1 MSSVREVTFELFREH
16 GMTTMFGN
24 PGSTELPMLAEFP
37 DDFRYVLGLQ
47 EAVAVGMADGYAQAS
62 GGPAHVNLHTAPG
75 VGNGMGAIFNA
86 QANHSPLVVTAGQ
99 QVRAHI
105 TMQAN
110 LTNRDATRV
119 VHPFVKWSFEPPRAQ
134 DVPHALARAI
144 HTASLAP
151 RGPAFVSLPMDD
163 WNVDA
168 DEESGRVVERKTEP
182 RFGPDP
188 GAIKALA
195 KRLGEA
201 SNPVLVAG
209 PDIDASGGWD
219 DAVALAERQRL
230 PVFASPAPG
239 GGRLGFPE
247 AHPLFQG
254 VLPPAIGPVAETL
267 KGRDLILVVGSSVF
281 PYYPYIPGPLLPEG
295 ASLVAI
301 TSDPDEA
308 ARAPMGDVIL
318 SDVALALRAL
328 LAEVGEA
335 NRAEPDPLPEP
346 SAGEESDPLTPTMVH
361 NTLAQVFPDDGI
373 VVLESPS
380 STLALR
386 NQLRIS
392 KPGSYYFG
400 AGGGLGFGL
409 AAALGVQLAQPDRP
423 VVCVLGEGSAQYA
436 ITGFWT
442 AAAYDVPV
450 SFLVLRNEEY
460 SILKWFAD
468 IEEVKGAPGLDL
480 PALEVARVAEAYGV
494 ASEERQRP
502 RRAPRGARG
511 RDRIGQAAAGRSPG
525 HAGHGPVLAGCPQPG
540 QLRRSRLA
548 PMDLLAPDSTGSRRR
563 GARRPRTGRRMSSPG
578 GLPSPCAAS

>member
-1 MSSVREVTFELFREH
+1 MATVREAAFELFREQ
-16 GMTTMFGN
+16 GMTTIFGN

-37 DDFRYVLGLQ
+37 DDFRYVLGLH
-47 EAVAVGMADGYAQAS
+47 EGVAVGMADGYAQAS
-62 GGPAHVNLHTAPG
+62 GRPVHVNLHTAPG

-86 QANHSPLVVTAGQ
+86 QANHSPLLVTAGQ
-99 QVRAHI
+99 QVRAQI

-110 LTNRDATRV
+110 LTNRDPTRV

-144 HTASLAP
+144 HTASMAP
-151 RGPAFVSLPMDD
+151 KGPAFVSLPMDD
-163 WNVDA
+163 WN
-168 DEESGRVVERKTEP
+168 EEAEEAEARHVRGRAVEARS
-182 RFGPDP
+182 GPDRD
-188 GAIKALA
+188 AIGALA
-195 KRLGEA
+195 RRLDEA
-201 SNPVLVAG
+201 SSPVLIAG

-219 DAVALAERQRL
+219 DAIALAERQRL

-247 AHPLFQG
+247 GHPLFQG

-295 ASLVAI
+295 AALVAI

-328 LAEVGEA
+328 VAQVGEA
-335 NRAEPDPLPEP
+335 NRGEPTPLPDPAP
-346 SAGEESDPLTPTMVH
+346 GEETDPLTPTMVH
-361 NTLAQVFPDDGI
+361 HTLGQVFPDDAI

-380 STLALR
+380 STLSLR
-386 NQLRIS
+386 NQLRLS
-392 KPGSYYFG
+392 TPGSYYFG

-409 AAALGVQLAQPDRP
+409 AAAIGVQLAQPDRP

-442 AAAYDVPV
+442 AAAYEVPAT
-450 SFLVLRNEEY
+450 FLVLRNEEY
-460 SILKWFAD
+460 AILKWFAD
-468 IEEVKGAPGLDL
+468 MEEVRGAPGLDL
-480 PALEVARVAEAYGV
+480 PALDVARVAAAYGV
-494 ASEERQRP
+494 SAKAVS
-502 RRAPRGARG
+502 G
-511 RDRIGQAAAGRSPG
+511 RDDLHAALESAISSSKPELVEVPVTPG
-525 HAGHGPVLAGCPQPG
+525 MALF
-540 QLRRSRLA
+540 
-548 PMDLLAPDSTGSRRR
+548 
-563 GARRPRTGRRMSSPG
+563 
-578 GLPSPCAAS
+578 

>member
-1 MSSVREVTFELFREH
+1 
-16 GMTTMFGN
+16 
-24 PGSTELPMLAEFP
+24 
-37 DDFRYVLGLQ
+37 
-47 EAVAVGMADGYAQAS
+47 
-62 GGPAHVNLHTAPG
+62 
-75 VGNGMGAIFNA
+75 
-86 QANHSPLVVTAGQ
+86 
-99 QVRAHI
+99 
-105 TMQAN
+105 MQAN
-110 LTNRDATRV
+110 LTNKDATRV

-144 HTASLAP
+144 HTVTLAP

-163 WNVDA
+163 WNVEAEDA
-168 DEESGRVVERKTEP
+168 SAAVVERTSEP
-182 RFGPDP
+182 RSGPDP
-188 GAIKALA
+188 AAIESLA
-195 KRLGEA
+195 QRLAAA
-201 SNPVLVAG
+201 SDPVLVAG

-219 DAVALAERQRL
+219 DAITLAERQKL

-247 AHPLFQG
+247 GHPLFQG
-254 VLPPAIGPVAETL
+254 VLPPAIGPVGETL

-308 ARAPMGDVIL
+308 ARAPMGDVIV
-318 SDVALALRAL
+318 SDPALALRAL
-328 LAEVGEA
+328 LEEVGEA
-335 NRAEPDPLPEP
+335 NRAEPAPLPEP
-346 SAGEESDPLTPTMVH
+346 SAGDESDPMTPTMAH

-392 KPGSYYFG
+392 RSGSYYFG

-423 VVCVLGEGSAQYA
+423 VICVLGEGSAQYA

-442 AAAYDVPV
+442 AAAYEIPV
-450 SFLVLRNEEY
+450 TFFILRNEEY

-468 IEEVKGAPGLDL
+468 VEEVKGAPGLDL
-480 PALEVARVAEAYGV
+480 PALEVAKVAESYGV
-494 ASEERQRP
+494 SSKTVSGREELH
-502 RRAPRGARG
+502 GALKTA
-511 RDRIGQAAAGRSPG
+511 IESSKPQLVELAVTPG
-525 HAGHGPVLAGCPQPG
+525 
-540 QLRRSRLA
+540 
-548 PMDLLAPDSTGSRRR
+548 
-563 GARRPRTGRRMSSPG
+563 MS
-578 GLPSPCAAS
+578 LF

>member
-1 MSSVREVTFELFREH
+1 MASVREVTFELFREH
-16 GMTTMFGN
+16 GMTTIFGN

-62 GGPAHVNLHTAPG
+62 GRPAHVNLHTAPG

-134 DVPHALARAI
+134 DVPHAIARAI

-163 WNVDA
+163 WNVEAEDA
-168 DEESGRVVERKTEP
+168 SGAVVARSSEP
-182 RFGPDP
+182 RSGPDP
-188 GAIKALA
+188 DAIKALA
-195 KRLGEA
+195 KRLEEA

-209 PDIDASGGWD
+209 PDIDTSGGWD
-219 DAVALAERQRL
+219 DAVALAERQKL

-247 AHPLFQG
+247 GHPLFQG

-267 KGRDLILVVGSSVF
+267 KGRDLIVVIGSSVF

-295 ASLVAI
+295 ATLVAI

-318 SDVALALRAL
+318 ADPALALRAL

-335 NRAEPDPLPEP
+335 NRAEPKPLQEP
-346 SAGEESDPLTPTMVH
+346 SAGDDSDPMTPTMVH

-373 VVLESPS
+373 IVLESPS

-386 NQLRIS
+386 NQLRLS
-392 KPGSYYFG
+392 QSGSYYFG

-409 AAALGVQLAQPDRP
+409 AGAIGVQLAQPDRP

-436 ITGFWT
+436 ITGFWS

-450 SFLVLRNEEY
+450 TFLVLRNDEY

-468 IEEVKGAPGLDL
+468 VEEVAGAPGLDL
-480 PALEVARVAEAYGV
+480 PALEVAKVAEAYGV
-494 ASEERQRP
+494 ASKQVS
-502 RRAPRGARG
+502 G
-511 RDRIGQAAAGRSPG
+511 RDELHAALESAIGSGKPQLVEVPVTPG
-525 HAGHGPVLAGCPQPG
+525 MALF
-540 QLRRSRLA
+540 
-548 PMDLLAPDSTGSRRR
+548 
-563 GARRPRTGRRMSSPG
+563 
-578 GLPSPCAAS
+578 

>member
-1 MSSVREVTFELFREH
+1 MASVREVTFELFREH
-16 GMTTMFGN
+16 GMTTIFGN

-99 QVRAHI
+99 QVRAQI

-144 HTASLAP
+144 HTTSLAP
-151 RGPAFVSLPMDD
+151 KGPAFVSLPMDD
-163 WNVDA
+163 WKA
-168 DEESGRVVERKTEP
+168 EAEEASGALVQRTSEP
-182 RFGPDP
+182 RSGPDP
-188 GAIKALA
+188 DAIKALA
-195 KRLGEA
+195 GRLDAA

-219 DAVALAERQRL
+219 DAIALAERQKL
-230 PVFASPAPG
+230 PVFASPATG

-247 AHPLFQG
+247 GHPLFQG

-267 KGRDLILVVGSSVF
+267 KGRDLILVIGSSVF

-318 SDVALALRAL
+318 ADPALALRAL
-328 LAEVGEA
+328 LAEVGEGD
-335 NRAEPDPLPEP
+335 RAEPDPLPEP
-346 SAGEESDPLTPTMVH
+346 SAGEETDPLTPTMVH
-361 NTLAQVFPDDGI
+361 NTLAQVLPDDGI
-373 VVLESPS
+373 IVLESPS

-409 AAALGVQLAQPDRP
+409 AAAIGVQLAQPDRP

-450 SFLVLRNEEY
+450 TFLVLRNEEY

-468 IEEVKGAPGLDL
+468 VEEVKGAPGLDL
-480 PALEVARVAEAYGV
+480 PALEVAKVAESYGV
-494 ASEERQRP
+494 ASKSVS
-502 RRAPRGARG
+502 G
-511 RDRIGQAAAGRSPG
+511 RDELHAALDGAIGSGKPQLVEVPVTPG
-525 HAGHGPVLAGCPQPG
+525 MALF
-540 QLRRSRLA
+540 
-548 PMDLLAPDSTGSRRR
+548 
-563 GARRPRTGRRMSSPG
+563 
-578 GLPSPCAAS
+578 

>member
-1 MSSVREVTFELFREH
+1 MASVREVAFELFRER
-16 GMTTMFGN
+16 GMTTIFGN

-62 GGPAHVNLHTAPG
+62 GLPTHVNLHTAPG

-144 HTASLAP
+144 HAASLP
-151 RGPAFVSLPMDD
+151 PKGPAFVSLPMDD
-163 WNVDA
+163 WNEEA
-168 DEESGRVVERKTEP
+168 DPESSHVVARTAEP
-182 RFGPDP
+182 RSAPDP
-188 GAIKALA
+188 DAVRSLA
-195 KRLGEA
+195 KRLEEA
-201 SNPVLVAG
+201 SSPVLVAG
-209 PDIDASGGWD
+209 PDIDAAGAWD
-219 DAVALAERQRL
+219 DAVAFAERQKL

-239 GGRLGFPE
+239 GGRIGFPE
-247 AHPLFQG
+247 GHPLFQG
-254 VLPPAIGPVAETL
+254 VLPPAIGPVTETL

-281 PYYPYIPGPLLPEG
+281 PYYPYIPGPLLPDG
-295 ASLVAI
+295 AALVAI

-318 SDVALALRAL
+318 ADVGLALKAL
-328 LAEVGEA
+328 LGEVGEA
-335 NRAEPDPLPEP
+335 NRTEPDPLPEP
-346 SAGEESDPLTPTMVH
+346 TGGDETDPLTPTMV
-361 NTLAQVFPDDGI
+361 NRTLGDVFPDDGI

-380 STLALR
+380 STLSLR
-386 NQLRIS
+386 NQLRLS
-392 KPGSYYFG
+392 RPGSYYFG

-409 AAALGVQLAQPDRP
+409 AAAIGVQLAQPDRP

-436 ITGFWT
+436 IAGFWT

-450 SFLVLRNEEY
+450 TFLVLRNEEY
-460 SILKWFAD
+460 AILKWFAD

-480 PALEVARVAEAYGV
+480 PKLEVGKVAQAYGV
-494 ASEERQRP
+494 SSQVVSGREELQEALKTAIASDKPELVEVP
-502 RRAPRGARG
+502 VT
-511 RDRIGQAAAGRSPG
+511 PG
-525 HAGHGPVLAGCPQPG
+525 MALF
-540 QLRRSRLA
+540 
-548 PMDLLAPDSTGSRRR
+548 
-563 GARRPRTGRRMSSPG
+563 
-578 GLPSPCAAS
+578 